1 MQEISPEILTKAS
14 QGDLD
19 SFEQIYK
26 ITAGFIYGVA
36 FRVVHNKEEA
46 EEVAQEVFLTIYH
59 KLKTFRFEASFKTWV
74 YRITMNCA
82 INHSKKMSREKQGR
96 MEYDEN
102 LFPGKESVQGEV
114 ENRQGYQEELVQS
127 LLGKLNPEQKAC
139 VVLRNIE
146 GLSYQEIADVLKINI
161 NTVRSRLKRAR
172 ESLMHLRKEVIRNEM

>member
-1 MQEISPEILTKAS
+1 MQEIDTEILVKAAE
-14 QGDLD
+14 GDLN
-19 SFEQIYK
+19 SFELIYK
-26 ITAGFIYGVA
+26 ATAQFVYGVA
-36 FRVVHNKEEA
+36 YRIVHNKEDA

-82 INHSKKMSREKQGR
+82 INHAKKMSRERQGR

-102 LFPGKESVQGEV
+102 LFPGKSPASQDSGG
-114 ENRQGYQEELVQS
+114 QSDQEALVQS
-127 LLGKLNPEQKAC
+127 LLQTLNPDQRAC

-146 GLSYQEIADVLKINI
+146 GLSYQEIADALTINI

-172 ESLMHLRKEVIRNEM
+172 MALLPLRKEVIKNEM